1 MFYADIEEDLKLKI
15 LMPYDDEIL
24 FKLVD
29 KNRDYLREWL
39 PWLDEV
45 TSSAD
50 IRAFVNNSYKRMS
63 DNEGF
68 DLGIVYKN
76 SLIGVIGFHNY
87 DKLNKNISL
96 GFWIDEKYSRKGLIT
111 KTCKYLINYAFDRFN
126 MNSVEIHT
134 AKNNVKS
141 KSVAEKLGFFLE
153 GEVDNAEWLYDHY
166 VKHQIFS
173 IKKDDWKNP
182 EI

>member
-29 KNRDYLREWL
+29 KNRDYLKEWL
-39 PWLDEV
+39 PWLDNVSCSE
-45 TSSAD
+45 D
-50 IRAFVNNSYKRMS
+50 IRTFINNSYKRMS

-76 SLIGVIGFHNY
+76 SLVGVIGFHNY
-87 DKLNKNISL
+87 DKDKKAISL
-96 GFWIDEKYSRKGLIT
+96 GYWIDEKYSRRGLIT
-111 KTCKYLINYAFDRFN
+111 KTCKYLINYAFDKFN
-126 MNSVEIHT
+126 MGFVEIHT
-134 AKNNVKS
+134 AKNNAKS
-141 KSVAEKLGFFLE
+141 KSVAQKLGFFLE
-153 GEVDNAEWLYDHY
+153 KEISNAEWLYDHS
-166 VKHQIFS
+166 VDHQVFTM
-173 IKKDDWKNP
+173 KKEDWKNP